1 MWGWMWM
8 VRTFPLWITAD
19 TLQTGCVDSRLEHR
33 HCLANLCLSNKQSLT
48 ISINSVNDR
57 QDQTLV
63 TSMCF
68 WCKYA
73 MLNLI
78 QKVFY
83 FFLYIWF
90 LYHLQK
96 FCSFVR
102 LLSQLNGL
110 NTANVMWNTNQS
122 INQSINQSLRLLS
135 IPLFCRYCLITPL
148 P

>member
-1 MWGWMWM
+1 MQYYASLHYNSYDHLFGQEAGKALH
-8 VRTFPLWITAD
+8 RIKSIRCFLWFSF
-19 TLQTGCVDSRLEHR
+19 LNYLSC
-33 HCLANLCLSNKQSLT
+33 NLCLSNKQSLT

-110 NTANVMWNTNQS
+110 NTADVIWNTNQS
-122 INQSINQSLRLLS
+122 INHWG
-135 IPLFCRYCLITPL
+135 F
-148 P
+148 